1 MRASTSIWRSL
12 APALLLAVSIAHAQ
26 DTLRPEVG
34 KPLQAAQELMRAGKY
49 KEALGKVREADAV
62 PDRTPFEKFILDR
75 MRGSAAASAG
85 EDETASKSF
94 EAALASGRL
103 QPAERLQVFEA
114 LASTAYRAKEYAK
127 SADWAARYFQ
137 EGGSDSQLR
146 NLQVNAHYLGG
157 DFAGVV
163 RDLEQK
169 VQAAEQ
175 AIPAIDEQTLRLLAS
190 SYSQLGDDNGYVSTL
205 EKLVLH
211 HPKKEYWADLLAR
224 VPRKTGFA
232 DRLALDV
239 HRLQF
244 ATDTLND
251 TAQYVEMVQLCLQ
264 AGLPGEAKKVVDAG
278 YGAGKLGVGAEAERH
293 RRLRD
298 LTVKQVA
305 EDERSL
311 NADVIGR
318 NADALVATGNA
329 LVASGRVDKGIE
341 LFELAIS
348 KGGLKRPEDARLHL
362 GLAYLNAGNKPK
374 AVATFKSVKG
384 NDGTTDLARLWTI
397 YAARL

>member
-1 MRASTSIWRSL
+1 MSSSTPNWRSL
-12 APALLLAVSIAHAQ
+12 AFALLLGASVAHAQ

-34 KPLQAAQELMRAGKY
+34 KPLQAAQELMKAGKY
-49 KEALGKVREADAV
+49 REALGKVREADTV
-62 PDRTPFEKFILDR
+62 PDRTPYEKFILDR

-85 EDETASKSF
+85 ENETASRSF

-103 QPAERLQVFEA
+103 QSAERLQVFEA
-114 LASTAYRAKEYAK
+114 LASTAYRSKEFAK
-127 SADWAARYFQ
+127 SAEWAARYLR
-137 EGGSDSQLR
+137 EGGSDPQMR
-146 NLQVNAHYLGG
+146 NLQVNAHYLSG

-175 AIPAIDEQTLRLLAS
+175 AIPAIDEPTLRLLAS
-190 SYSQLGDDNGYVSTL
+190 SYSQLGDDNGYVGTL

-224 VPRKTGFA
+224 IPRRAGFA

-239 HRLQF
+239 YRLQV
-244 ATDTLND
+244 ATDTLSD
-251 TAQYVEMVQLCLQ
+251 TAQYVEMAQLCLQ

-278 YGAGKLGVGAEAERH
+278 YATGKLGAGADAERH

-298 LTVKQVA
+298 LTLKQVA

-311 NADVIGR
+311 NADIIGR

-329 LVASGRVDKGIE
+329 LVASGRIDKGIE
-341 LFELAIS
+341 LIELALS
-348 KGGLKRPEDARLHL
+348 KGGLKRPEDAKLHL
-362 GLAYLNAGNKPK
+362 GLAYLKAGNKPK
-374 AVATFKSVKG
+374 AVTAFKSVKSG
-384 NDGTTDLARLWTI
+384 DGTMDLARLWTI
-397 YAARL
+397 YLARL